1 MERSRQD
8 RGPDTNMLEI
18 KKIVDCLVRNGY
30 EFEGTRQA
38 VYGRD
43 SYPDDA
49 IADFSKKLD
58 YNDADGDYKNDSE
71 IKVSIHFEKRADF
84 ENLKKNQNKD
94 NIYVGDP
101 HVFIMGLVEENQGS
115 ARGTTQKNRK
125 PRRNRRKSSNRYRK

>member
-30 EFEGTRQA
+30 EFEGTREA
-38 VYGRD
+38 VYDR
-43 SYPDDA
+43 YRYEDDA
-49 IADFSKKLD
+49 IADFSKNLD
-58 YNDADGDYKNDSE
+58 YTDADGDYKNDSK

-84 ENLKKNQNKD
+84 ENFKKNEDED

-101 HVFIMGLVEENQGS
+101 DVFIIGLVEENQGS
-115 ARGTTQKNRK
+115 ARGTTRKNRK
-125 PRRNRRKSSNRYRK
+125 PRRNRRKSSNRYMK

>member
-30 EFEGTRQA
+30 EFTGTREA
-38 VYGRD
+38 VYGRNR
-43 SYPDDA
+43 YEDDA

-58 YNDADGDYKNDSE
+58 YNAADGDYKNDSE

-84 ENLKKNQNKD
+84 ENFKKNED
-94 NIYVGDP
+94 EDDIYVGDP
-101 HVFIMGLVEENQGS
+101 DVFIMGLVEENQGS